1 MMSSITLA
9 LFGGALI
16 GLSASW
22 MMLAQ
27 GRVTGV
33 SGIFG
38 RLLRG
43 SERVSSWRLAFVLGL
58 LAGGALLSVFMPTA
72 IEAPSDRSLP
82 MIALAGGLVG
92 YGTKLGSGCTSG
104 HGVCGLSRTSSRSFV
119 ATLTFMATGFLTATL
134 LGLFGGS
141 A

>member
-38 RLLRG
+38 RLLRS

-72 IEAPSDRSLP
+72 IEAPSGRSLP